1 MEDTDEVLMN
11 RMAGGDEAAL
21 STLYGRYAPYL
32 YGLGR
37 RMLRQQDDVETCVQ
51 DAFFNA
57 WKAAARFDPGRASV
71 KTWLVTIAHNRMLQA
86 LRDRPETGLDLEEWD
101 APTSAPDRIEQV
113 IAQRAVDILGEP
125 EKTLVVLAFYQGFSH
140 SELKEQTGLPLGSIK
155 TYLRRALA
163 QMRVHLETSVA
174 PAMGTS
180 AGSSNSSEGGQHDA
194 E

>member
-1 MEDTDEVLMN
+1 
-11 RMAGGDEAAL
+11 MAGGDEAAL
-21 STLYGRYAPYL
+21 GVLHERYAPYL

-37 RMLRQQDDVETCVQ
+37 RMLRQQDDVDTCVQ

-57 WKAAARFDPGRASV
+57 WKAAGRFDASRASV

-86 LRDRPETGLDLEEWD
+86 LRDRPDAGLDLEEWD
-101 APTSAPDRIEQV
+101 APTRAPDRIEQV
-113 IAQRAVDILGEP
+113 IAQRAVDTLGEP

-140 SELKEQTGLPLGSIK
+140 SELTERTGIPLGSIK

-163 QMRVHLETSVA
+163 QMRVHLETPIASKSAA
-174 PAMGTS
+174 PAS
-180 AGSSNSSEGGQHDA
+180 KDSLSQKPKKGGQHDA

>member
-1 MEDTDEVLMN
+1 
-11 RMAGGDEAAL
+11 MAGGDEAAL
-21 STLYGRYAPYL
+21 AELHRRYAPYL

-57 WKAAARFDPGRASV
+57 WKAAGRFDPSRASV

-86 LRDRPETGLDLEEWD
+86 LRDRPDTGLDLEEWD
-101 APTSAPDRIEQV
+101 SPTSAPDRIEQV

-125 EKTLVVLAFYQGFSH
+125 ERTLVVLAFYKGYSH
-140 SELKEQTGLPLGSIK
+140 TELTEQTGLPLGSIK

-163 QMRVHLETSVA
+163 QMRLHLETPIA
-174 PAMGTS
+174 PSATS
-180 AGSSNSSEGGQHDA
+180 SSNPSKGGQHDA

>member
-1 MEDTDEVLMN
+1 MT

-21 STLYGRYAPYL
+21 TELHRRYAPYL

-57 WKAAARFDPGRASV
+57 WKASARFDSSRASV

-101 APTSAPDRIEQV
+101 SPTSAPDRVEQV
-113 IAQRAVDILGEP
+113 IAQRAVDTLGEP
-125 EKTLVVLAFYQGFSH
+125 ERTLVVLAFYQGFSH
-140 SELKEQTGLPLGSIK
+140 TELTQQTGLPLGSIK

-163 QMRVHLETSVA
+163 QMRVHLETPRAA
-174 PAMGTS
+174 PNP
-180 AGSSNSSEGGQHDA
+180 NSSKGGQQGA

>member
-1 MEDTDEVLMN
+1 
-11 RMAGGDEAAL
+11 MASGDEAAL
-21 STLYGRYAPYL
+21 VTLHERYAPYL

-37 RMLRQQDDVETCVQ
+37 RMLRQQDDVDICVQ

-57 WKAAARFDPGRASV
+57 WKAAGRFDPGRASV

-86 LRDRPETGLDLEEWD
+86 LRDRPETGFDLAEWD
-101 APTSAPDRIEQV
+101 VPTRSPDRIEQV

-125 EKTLVVLAFYQGFSH
+125 EKTLVVLAFYQGLSH
-140 SELKEQTGLPLGSIK
+140 SELAERTQLPLGSIK

-163 QMRVHLETSVA
+163 QMRVHLETPIASKKQ
-174 PAMGTS
+174 PSGTS
-180 AGSSNSSEGGQHDA
+180 KLNSHAKGGQHDA